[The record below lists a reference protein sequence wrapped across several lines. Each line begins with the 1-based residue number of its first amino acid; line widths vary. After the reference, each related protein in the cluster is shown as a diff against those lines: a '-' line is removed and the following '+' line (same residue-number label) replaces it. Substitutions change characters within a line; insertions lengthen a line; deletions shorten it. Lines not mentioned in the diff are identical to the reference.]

1 MKIRSI
7 LTPKRSIAVAFCLAL
22 ALLALM
28 AGSISPEVAWAEQP
42 AGPTAPAGNKSLYVI
57 SDMQGPAQ
65 TSYIRAYGIQSSPP
79 YLTQQFQQTVDDP
92 TGMGAVGLAIDSDA
106 AKLFVTFESSNQIRV
121 VDARTMDDLG
131 LTTAPGSSDLA
142 GIAYDHEKVLLYVVD
157 RDTSNLYVY
166 DWDAANNVLT
176 NTVTS
181 GNFLTL
187 EGCANAFGLAFDED
201 EDLLYVSDAST
212 TIHYYDTTNIP
223 TSGIFTRTGT
233 VTGTIA
239 AIGIAVDFSDYLYYG
254 AGFTGDYYLERYDLT
269 STAKISVQV
278 ATDYGVVGVAVD
290 QDTGLVYITTGE
302 QSHGGDDYIRV
313 YSTTLTLV
321 ATDTLNSDGSASGIC
336 VPIKDVGYAAIQFD
350 KEDDKADGEYVGTG
364 DKITYTISYDNSG
377 NTSDV
382 HNVVITDTLSPH
394 VSYVSSVGGTYNA
407 GAHEVVWN
415 IGYLTT
421 TLPAAKGAV
430 TLTVRVSLTAD
441 SSIVNTATLYS
452 DETGTTV
459 QNEDTP
465 LDSDG
470 DGIPNTD
477 EGLGDRD
484 GDGIP
489 DYTDYDPTGYFYDRA
504 DGKIVSG
511 GLITVNGPGVITIT
525 HDGSNGYYWF
535 TTDGTAGTYTIIPTL
550 PAGCVLDTSC
560 PQQDPPPFDPT
571 GLQSPVVLGN
581 GEIASTGYLT
591 SGECTTYYLTLDLAA
606 ADPVII
612 NNNIPLLCPVPVGGH
627 TETVET
633 PVLLQPWLLLAAV
646 VSTAAIA
653 ALALKRRTA

>member
-1 MKIRSI
+1 
-7 LTPKRSIAVAFCLAL
+7 
-22 ALLALM
+22 
-28 AGSISPEVAWAEQP
+28 
-42 AGPTAPAGNKSLYVI
+42 
-57 SDMQGPAQ
+57 
-65 TSYIRAYGIQSSPP
+65 
-79 YLTQQFQQTVDDP
+79 
-92 TGMGAVGLAIDSDA
+92 
-106 AKLFVTFESSNQIRV
+106 
-121 VDARTMDDLG
+121 
-131 LTTAPGSSDLA
+131 
-142 GIAYDHEKVLLYVVD
+142 
-157 RDTSNLYVY
+157 
-166 DWDAANNVLT
+166 
-176 NTVTS
+176 
-181 GNFLTL
+181 
-187 EGCANAFGLAFDED
+187 
-201 EDLLYVSDAST
+201 
-212 TIHYYDTTNIP
+212 
-223 TSGIFTRTGT
+223 
-233 VTGTIA
+233 
-239 AIGIAVDFSDYLYYG
+239 
-254 AGFTGDYYLERYDLT
+254 
-269 STAKISVQV
+269 
-278 ATDYGVVGVAVD
+278 
-290 QDTGLVYITTGE
+290 
-302 QSHGGDDYIRV
+302 
-313 YSTTLTLV
+313 
-321 ATDTLNSDGSASGIC
+321 
-336 VPIKDVGYAAIQFD
+336 
-350 KEDDKADGEYVGTG
+350 
-364 DKITYTISYDNSG
+364 
-377 NTSDV
+377 
-382 HNVVITDTLSPH
+382 
-394 VSYVSSVGGTYNA
+394 
-407 GAHEVVWN
+407 
-415 IGYLTT
+415 
-421 TLPAAKGAV
+421 
-430 TLTVRVSLTAD
+430 
-441 SSIVNTATLYS
+441 
-452 DETGTTV
+452 V